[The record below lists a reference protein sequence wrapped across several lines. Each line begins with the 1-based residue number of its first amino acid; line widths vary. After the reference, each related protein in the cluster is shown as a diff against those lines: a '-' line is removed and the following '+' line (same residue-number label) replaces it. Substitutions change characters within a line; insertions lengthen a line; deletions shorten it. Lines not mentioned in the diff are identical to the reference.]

1 MAEPQ
6 TRDTLRKLFAAGQL
20 PTQEHFGDLI
30 ESMLNMRDEGFR
42 KSPDNGMEVSAMAD
56 KPALMSFYR
65 DRDPAHALWSV
76 RYGGESNALQ
86 FVGGPAQQP
95 EAGAVL
101 SLLPAQA
108 DPITGTGTAAAGT
121 EGALRQP
128 VGGVP
133 PRVGI
138 NTVRPQQT
146 LDVAGV
152 IASQGR
158 VGSYARHV
166 TRQLPAN
173 GEPQTLIDHLT
184 GCHAFEVMAGVGAE
198 GTGRYALLHAIA
210 LNTFNPVLQW
220 WQRLLPGSQRR
231 GIRATSAHYGRRCD
245 RLSLWWEGGHGKGS
259 EYKLRIRT
267 RCDYGP
273 TVVMNCSVTQL
284 WFDQTMADSRRP
296 LA

>member
-6 TRDTLRKLFAAGQL
+6 TRDTLRKLFGAGQL

-86 FVGGPAQQP
+86 FVGGSSQQP

-108 DPITGTGTAAAGT
+108 GSVAGAAAAGA
-121 EGALRQP
+121 EGAFRPLP
-128 VGGVP
+128 GGVP

-138 NTVRPQQT
+138 NTARPQQT

-152 IASQGR
+152 VASQGR
-158 VGSYARHV
+158 VGSYATHV

-184 GCHAFEVMAGVGAE
+184 GCHAFEIMAGVGAE

-231 GIRATSAHYGRRCD
+231 GIRTTSAHYGRRCD
-245 RLSLWWEGGHGKGS
+245 RLSLWWEGGHGKGG

-273 TVVMNCSVTQL
+273 TVVVNCSVTQL
-284 WFDQTMADSRRP
+284 WFDKTMADSRRP
-296 LA
+296 AG

>member
-6 TRDTLRKLFAAGQL
+6 TRDTLRKFFAAGQM

-42 KSPDNGMEVSAMAD
+42 KSPENGMEVSAIAD
-56 KPALMSFYR
+56 KPALISFYR
-65 DRDPAHALWSV
+65 DRDPAQALWSV
-76 RYGGESNALQ
+76 RYGGQSNDLQ
-86 FVGGPAQQP
+86 LVGGPAQQSD
-95 EAGAVL
+95 AAAVL
-101 SLLPAQA
+101 SVLPAQA
-108 DPITGTGTAAAGT
+108 DPVAGT
-121 EGALRQP
+121 EDELRP

-138 NTVRPQQT
+138 NTASPQQT

-152 IASQGR
+152 VASQGR
-158 VGSYARHV
+158 IGSFAAHV
-166 TRQLPAN
+166 ARQLPAN

-210 LNTFNPVLQW
+210 LNTFNPVVQW
-220 WQRLLPGSQRR
+220 WQRLLPGAKRR
-231 GIRATSAHYGRRCD
+231 GISTTSAHYGRRCD
-245 RLSLWWEGGHGKGS
+245 RLALWWEGGHGKGG
-259 EYKLRIRT
+259 EYKLCIRT

-273 TVVMNCSVTQL
+273 AVVMNCSVTQL
-284 WFDQTMADSRRP
+284 WFDRTMSGSRRT